1 MVRQLYLREKAKK
14 HNGASKY
21 GSDFDIFSKLKAW
34 KLHFLPHFLG
44 FHAISPVFM
53 QIWKV
58 FLKFGLNY
66 TIKVGARLGRTIFS
80 ALGGLLKIDSGR
92 DPNLIIHWKKS
103 PRTPGRKSGTSKTPL
118 NTLTGLAPLI
128 WCILDCLDA
137 FSDSHSCPKGN
148 FLHQK
153 LPFWPPM
160 RPDVCL
166 MGYRWPKMTVNH
178 SVEVYTINIKY

>member
-1 MVRQLYLREKAKK
+1 MKIWSARHMRVKYALSARESCS
-14 HNGASKY
+14 GIRASFRNDARASNARGY
-21 GSDFDIFSKLKAW
+21 AWFSGG
-34 KLHFLPHFLG
+34 HFLG

-58 FLKFGLNY
+58 FRKFGQNY

-103 PRTPGRKSGTSKTPL
+103 PRTPGGQSGTSKTPL
-118 NTLTGLAPLI
+118 NTLNGLAPLI

-137 FSDSHSCPKGN
+137 FSDSHSCPKTT
-148 FLHQK
+148 FLT
-153 LPFWPPM
+153 PNET
-160 RPDVCL
+160 
-166 MGYRWPKMTVNH
+166 KMFVW
-178 SVEVYTINIKY
+178 